1 MPNGFRIAG
10 RLSLEVIRFNM
21 NFLKSSLV
29 LIAIVLQP
37 LDMLGQEDDFSAF
50 VETISGD
57 TIQAQSIR
65 DHHHFWQKE
74 RRYVLKFPNGAKK
87 KLLASDISSYGKLEN
102 RRPVIYKIVEVQR
115 PSGSRYLREMEI
127 IDRGKIT
134 LLREWHEANSWF
146 YVESPFFTGYLESE
160 FEINNMLTYLRSCK
174 TFKLEFDEGSKL
186 NYKNLPDLILFF
198 NKNCPD

>member
-1 MPNGFRIAG
+1 MKGFRHAD
-10 RLSLEVIRFNM
+10 E
-21 NFLKSSLV
+21 
-29 LIAIVLQP
+29 A
-37 LDMLGQEDDFSAF
+37 EDAESP
-50 VETISGD
+50 
-57 TIQAQSIR
+57 
-65 DHHHFWQKE
+65 KC
-74 RRYVLKFPNGAKK
+74 KK
-87 KLLASDISSYGKLEN
+87 RGN
-102 RRPVIYKIVEVQR
+102 
-115 PSGSRYLREMEI
+115 LREMEI